1 MPIKRVHLIP
11 DHYYHIYN
19 KAVTDN
25 LLFNEEKN
33 YRFFISKIQEYL
45 PDTAKVL
52 AYCLMPNHYHLIVQ
66 IKNCDFPSSMRR
78 LALSY
83 VVAYNNFYD
92 RKGHLFSGRYQRKH
106 VEDLRY
112 LLHLSRHI
120 HLNPVK
126 AKLVT
131 KAEEWKYS
139 SYREF
144 IGLTRPVFVN
154 QSIILE
160 LINDYQTSTLSN
172 LQSDY
177 KEFVE
182 DWDFEYMSFKVK

>member
-1 MPIKRVHLIP
+1 MPIRNIDLIP
-11 DHYYHIYN
+11 GHYYHIYN
-19 KAVTDN
+19 RAVEDN
-25 LLFNEEKN
+25 LLFNDEEN
-33 YRFFISKIQEYL
+33 YRFFISKIQKYL
-45 PDTAKVL
+45 PDSTNVL

-66 IKNCDFPSSMRR
+66 IKNCGFPSSMRR

-83 VVAYNNFYD
+83 VVAYNSFYD

-112 LLHLSRHI
+112 LLHLSRYI

-126 AKLVT
+126 AKLVK
-131 KAEEWKYS
+131 KAKEWIFS
-139 SYREF
+139 SYREY
-144 IGLTRPVFVN
+144 IGLKRSVFVN
-154 QSIILE
+154 PSIILE
-160 LINDYQTSTLSN
+160 VINDSQILTLST